1 MVEGSIA
8 TKRYSLKA
16 GSKQGQQIIKL
27 LKDNNQEVTDELI
40 YSRCRYEQRQRYKL
54 VSPMSDAEL
63 TVRAFLR
70 KSKENLFATFF
81 PLYFPDYIDRLT
93 TCLHV
98 EFETIN
104 EIPTTVLNSDNEP
117 CEESTIDFQELKKAL
132 QSVSL
137 ENAVKVAIINA
148 LNKHS
153 AEWGNFVDF
162 ILDIPQ
168 YTYRSALIYESVIH
182 EYMKKN
188 SPQSRIRVSIE
199 VHSQPHFNENREI
212 GLRILNF
219 N

>member
-1 MVEGSIA
+1 MIA

-27 LKDNNQEVTDELI
+27 LKGNNQEVTDDLI
-40 YSRCRYEQRQRYKL
+40 YSRCRYEERSRYRRAN
-54 VSPMSDAEL
+54 PMSEAEQ

-70 KSKENLFATFF
+70 GSKENLFATFF
-81 PLYFPDYIDRLT
+81 PLYFPDYIERLM
-93 TCLHV
+93 TCQYV

-104 EIPTTVLNSDNEP
+104 ENPVTGLDSETDSSDK
-117 CEESTIDFQELKKAL
+117 STIDFKELKKAL
-132 QSVSL
+132 QSISL
-137 ENAVKVAIINA
+137 EYAVEDAIINA
-148 LNKHS
+148 LKNS
-153 AEWGNFVDF
+153 LTDWGNFVDF

-168 YTYRSALIYESVIH
+168 YTYRSALVYERVIH

-188 SPQSRIRVSIE
+188 SPQSKIRVSIE
-199 VHSQPHFNENREI
+199 VHRQPHFNENREI